1 MGQTCESK
9 SNKIAAKKN
18 NEYIVLD
25 QCRATRDK
33 LEKYIQNLELK
44 EKMTKEK
51 VKECLRKK
59 QRDRAKFYLK
69 GCKAYQQRIKI
80 AEGKLSMIEDQI
92 MNIENAHNHKD
103 TIMALQQGNM
113 ALKQIQKEVTIEDLE
128 NVKEQMDELKD
139 NDREIGDFLKEKLEE
154 DEAGCED
161 ELEQLV
167 KEVQDEKNNNKN
179 VNQNNNNN
187 NIKLPNVPNSNINTG
202 VVNNNNKIMIK
213 E

>member
-18 NEYIVLD
+18 NEYSVLD

-33 LEKYIQNLELK
+33 LEIYIQNLELK

-103 TIMALQQGNM
+103 AIMALQQGNM

-161 ELEQLV
+161 ELEQLI

>member
-161 ELEQLV
+161 ELEQLI

-179 VNQNNNNN
+179 VNQTNNNNI
-187 NIKLPNVPNSNINTG
+187 IKLPNVPNSNINTG

>member
-18 NEYIVLD
+18 NEYSVLD

-33 LEKYIQNLELK
+33 LEIYIQNLELK

-167 KEVQDEKNNNKN
+167 KEVQDEKSSLY
-179 VNQNNNNN
+179 
-187 NIKLPNVPNSNINTG
+187 IA
-202 VVNNNNKIMIK
+202 
-213 E
+213 

>member
-92 MNIENAHNHKD
+92 MNIENARNHKD

>member
-33 LEKYIQNLELK
+33 LEIYIQNLELK

-103 TIMALQQGNM
+103 AIMALQQGNM

-161 ELEQLV
+161 ELEQLI

>member
-1 MGQTCESK
+1 MSQTCESK

-103 TIMALQQGNM
+103 AIMALQQGNM

-179 VNQNNNNN
+179 VNQTNNNNI
-187 NIKLPNVPNSNINTG
+187 IKLPNVPNSNINTG

>member
-33 LEKYIQNLELK
+33 LEIYIQNLELK

-59 QRDRAKFYLK
+59 QRYRAKFYLK
-69 GCKAYQQRIKI
+69 GCKAYQQIIKI

-154 DEAGCED
+154 DEAGCEE
-161 ELEQLV
+161 ELEQMV
-167 KEVQDEKNNNKN
+167 KELEDEKNNNKN
-179 VNQNNNNN
+179 MNQNNNN

>member
-33 LEKYIQNLELK
+33 LEIYIQNLELK

-59 QRDRAKFYLK
+59 QRDRAKIYLK

-103 TIMALQQGNM
+103 AIMALQQGNM

>member
-51 VKECLRKK
+51 
-59 QRDRAKFYLK
+59 D
-69 GCKAYQQRIKI
+69 
-80 AEGKLSMIEDQI
+80 
-92 MNIENAHNHKD
+92 
-103 TIMALQQGNM
+103 
-113 ALKQIQKEVTIEDLE
+113 
-128 NVKEQMDELKD
+128 
-139 NDREIGDFLKEKLEE
+139 KEKDEE
-154 DEAGCED
+154 ENE
-161 ELEQLV
+161 EEE
-167 KEVQDEKNNNKN
+167 KEEEEKEEEEEE
-179 VNQNNNNN
+179 
-187 NIKLPNVPNSNINTG
+187 
-202 VVNNNNKIMIK
+202 K

>member
-103 TIMALQQGNM
+103 AIMALQQGNM

>member
-103 TIMALQQGNM
+103 AIMALQQGNM

-179 VNQNNNNN
+179 VNQTNNNNI
-187 NIKLPNVPNSNINTG
+187 IKLPNVPNSNINTG

>member
-33 LEKYIQNLELK
+33 LEIYIQNLELK

-103 TIMALQQGNM
+103 AIMALQQGNM

>member
-33 LEKYIQNLELK
+33 LEIYIQNLELK

-103 TIMALQQGNM
+103 AIMALQQGNM
-113 ALKQIQKEVTIEDLE
+113 ALKQIQKEVTIEDFE

>member
-1 MGQTCESK
+1 
-9 SNKIAAKKN
+9 
-18 NEYIVLD
+18 
-25 QCRATRDK
+25 
-33 LEKYIQNLELK
+33 
-44 EKMTKEK
+44 
-51 VKECLRKK
+51 
-59 QRDRAKFYLK
+59 
-69 GCKAYQQRIKI
+69 
-80 AEGKLSMIEDQI
+80 
-92 MNIENAHNHKD
+92 
-103 TIMALQQGNM
+103 
-113 ALKQIQKEVTIEDLE
+113 
-128 NVKEQMDELKD
+128 MDELKD